1 MRFATKLCLMVL
13 MIARVV
19 SAAPL
24 EHDLGKG
31 LVYFRITEATPGLPQ
46 LDANRSAVLD
56 LRYTGPRAV
65 AEKALTDWLQRQAT
79 PQAPVFV
86 LANAQTA
93 PELLAILARL
103 APQTR
108 LLVIGPATA
117 SFAPD
122 IVISISAKAEL
133 TAYHALQAGTEI
145 ASLISPIT
153 AKTRH
158 DEAAILAARSRGESL
173 TEEIE
178 PELTD
183 ETAPDADSPPVDLAL
198 QRAVQIHRAWLI
210 LGSKQP

>member
-1 MRFATKLCLMVL
+1 MRFATKLCLLVL

-56 LRYTGPRAV
+56 LRYTGPGAV
-65 AEKALTDWLQRQAT
+65 AEKALTDWLQRQA
-79 PQAPVFV
+79 PVFV
-86 LANAQTA
+86 LANTRTA
-93 PELLAILARL
+93 PELRAILARL
-103 APQTR
+103 APHTR

-122 IVISISAKAEL
+122 IVISISAEAEL

>member
-1 MRFATKLCLMVL
+1 
-13 MIARVV
+13 
-19 SAAPL
+19 
-24 EHDLGKG
+24 
-31 LVYFRITEATPGLPQ
+31 
-46 LDANRSAVLD
+46 
-56 LRYTGPRAV
+56 
-65 AEKALTDWLQRQAT
+65 
-79 PQAPVFV
+79 
-86 LANAQTA
+86 
-93 PELLAILARL
+93 PELRAILARL
-103 APQTR
+103 APHTR

-122 IVISISAKAEL
+122 IVISISAEAEL

-145 ASLISPIT
+145 ASLISRIT